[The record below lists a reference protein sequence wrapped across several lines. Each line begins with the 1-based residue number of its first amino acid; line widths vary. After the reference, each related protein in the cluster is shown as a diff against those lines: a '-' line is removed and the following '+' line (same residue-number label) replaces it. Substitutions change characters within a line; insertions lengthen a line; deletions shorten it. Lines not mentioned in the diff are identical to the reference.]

1 MSEILKTERLTN
13 TYGKSIAVN
22 KVSVTVQQGD
32 IYGLIGKNGA
42 GKTTFMRMVLGLASP
57 DNGQIELFGKT
68 DLEQQRKHIGSL
80 IEEPGGYPGISAR
93 DNLEIIRRA
102 QGITDKA
109 VTDHMLELV
118 GLESAGKKKVK
129 NFSMGMKQ
137 RLGLAIALIRRPDF
151 LILDEPINGLDP
163 SGIREIRDLLLKLN
177 QEEQV
182 TVLISSHILGELS
195 KIATRYGI
203 LRDGV
208 LVEEIAAKQLDVT
221 CRRYLQLTVDDAQR
235 TAVILAEKL
244 GITSAVMDSH
254 TVCVFEKLDTKPFCG
269 GGFRKLLHG
278 KNGCEFS
285 AGRWFQCVIFYM
297 VNGINGKR
305 IKPFGYACYLR
316 RA

>member
-1 MSEILKTERLTN
+1 MSEILKTERLTK

-118 GLESAGKKKVK
+118 GLE
-129 NFSMGMKQ
+129 
-137 RLGLAIALIRRPDF
+137 
-151 LILDEPINGLDP
+151 
-163 SGIREIRDLLLKLN
+163 
-177 QEEQV
+177 
-182 TVLISSHILGELS
+182 
-195 KIATRYGI
+195 
-203 LRDGV
+203 
-208 LVEEIAAKQLDVT
+208 
-221 CRRYLQLTVDDAQR
+221 
-235 TAVILAEKL
+235 
-244 GITSAVMDSH
+244 
-254 TVCVFEKLDTKPFCG
+254 
-269 GGFRKLLHG
+269 
-278 KNGCEFS
+278 
-285 AGRWFQCVIFYM
+285 
-297 VNGINGKR
+297 
-305 IKPFGYACYLR
+305 
-316 RA
+316 

>member
-1 MSEILKTERLTN
+1 
-13 TYGKSIAVN
+13 
-22 KVSVTVQQGD
+22 
-32 IYGLIGKNGA
+32 
-42 GKTTFMRMVLGLASP
+42 
-57 DNGQIELFGKT
+57 
-68 DLEQQRKHIGSL
+68 
-80 IEEPGGYPGISAR
+80 
-93 DNLEIIRRA
+93 
-102 QGITDKA
+102 
-109 VTDHMLELV
+109 
-118 GLESAGKKKVK
+118 
-129 NFSMGMKQ
+129 MGMKQ

-244 GITSAVMDSH
+244 GISSAVMDSH
-254 TVCVFEKLDTKPFCG
+254 TVCV
-269 GGFRKLLHG
+269 
-278 KNGCEFS
+278 
-285 AGRWFQCVIFYM
+285 
-297 VNGINGKR
+297 
-305 IKPFGYACYLR
+305 
-316 RA
+316 

>member
-1 MSEILKTERLTN
+1 MSEILKTERLTK

-93 DNLEIIRRA
+93 DNLEIIRRT

-177 QEEQV
+177 QELPV
-182 TVLISSHILGELS
+182 
-195 KIATRYGI
+195 
-203 LRDGV
+203 
-208 LVEEIAAKQLDVT
+208 
-221 CRRYLQLTVDDAQR
+221 
-235 TAVILAEKL
+235 
-244 GITSAVMDSH
+244 
-254 TVCVFEKLDTKPFCG
+254 
-269 GGFRKLLHG
+269 
-278 KNGCEFS
+278 
-285 AGRWFQCVIFYM
+285 
-297 VNGINGKR
+297 
-305 IKPFGYACYLR
+305 
-316 RA
+316 